1 MKNFMDKLNNDEFT
15 VSVNI
20 SNKEGT
26 IAFCNGKLLTAE
38 KYGDAIELL
47 FDNCGIVI
55 PFYYSSVSAQIEGED
70 TTYCFDYDVYKI
82 IVSFI
87 K

>member
-1 MKNFMDKLNNDEFT
+1 MKNFMDKLNNDELT
-15 VSVNI
+15 VSVSI

-26 IAFCNGKLLTAE
+26 IASCNGKLLTVE

-47 FDNCGIVI
+47 FDSCGIVI
-55 PFYYSSVSAQIEGED
+55 PFSYSSVSVQIEGED
-70 TTYCFDYDVYKI
+70 TIYCFDYDVYKI